1 MGIRVPEEW
10 HQPPDFIGVEL
21 NFMHLLCTKE
31 QESWEKNQL
40 GSVYE
45 VAQIENSFLQKHLG
59 LWVPIFGDKMIE
71 QAQED
76 FFRGIGEL
84 TKGLIEYDLIWTSNL
99 FHLTQDEGKD
109 G

>member
-1 MGIRVPEEW
+1 
-10 HQPPDFIGVEL
+10 
-21 NFMHLLCTKE
+21 
-31 QESWEKNQL
+31 
-40 GSVYE
+40 
-45 VAQIENSFLQKHLG
+45 
-59 LWVPIFGDKMIE
+59 MIE